1 MKEGRGE
8 EKGTGKPEQR
18 GREGTLQRD
27 WGRQGNGEEVRMR
40 IGECETGR
48 KRERGHHLAY
58 GVSLPNLI
66 ESDKR

>member
-1 MKEGRGE
+1 MVRGKKRERESQSKEE
-8 EKGTGKPEQR
+8 EKERYKGK
-18 GREGTLQRD
+18 GK
-27 WGRQGNGEEVRMR
+27 GNGEEVRMR